1 MLSNENM
8 GSHSFVLCEGKEAF
22 TSTVNNIRL
31 TNIHGPPI
39 PVPCQIYINE
49 VIGLQDGLL
58 SLSFFV
64 VVFVFIFAAFLS
76 LYLSSSLSLSL
87 ASAVALS
94 LTWEYALSLP
104 EP

>member
-1 MLSNENM
+1 MD
-8 GSHSFVLCEGKEAF
+8 GKEAF

-39 PVPCQIYINE
+39 PVPCKIYINE

-64 VVFVFIFAAFLS
+64 VVGVFIFAAFLS
-76 LYLSSSLSLSL
+76 LYLSSSLSLSMSL
-87 ASAVALS
+87 ASAVALC
-94 LTWEYALSLP
+94 LTLDFALSMP
-104 EP
+104 